1 MLICLQNQSSSIANT
16 FVLIT
21 FVIIVTLMP
30 LLLFQKFPILPLW
43 KKLEIPVEGW
53 GIKDQKIK
61 RNVESFM
68 GISRHS

>member
-1 MLICLQNQSSSIANT
+1 MLICLQNQSSSIVNT
-16 FVLIT
+16 FVFIT
-21 FVIIVTLMP
+21 FVIVTLMP
-30 LLLFQKFPILPLW
+30 LLLFQKFLILPLW

-53 GIKDQKIK
+53 GIKDQKMK